1 LLSDEAKGFVAK
13 ALDDQE
19 QWIKDLSNNIM

>member
-1 LLSDEAKGFVAK
+1 LLSDEAKGFIAK